1 MRIAINR
8 TLRVY
13 VIPTKHGRRDGFTCL
28 GFHLAFDKA
37 AAVAKWLAERG
48 VDVEFPNEASIGR
61 VRGYREFAAVVL
73 AARKYFK
80 DTGVRCPVELT
91 EALIGLEGTRVEV
104 VDSFGDKR
112 RFWVGK
118 STGWIPC
125 HIELARRDSSGGF
138 PVYGAPF
145 RSLTVIEANVRRTNT
160 TNNS

>member
-28 GFHLAFDKA
+28 GFSVAFDKA
-37 AAVAKWLAERG
+37 TAVARWLAGCG
-48 VDVEFPNEASIGR
+48 VDVEFPRETSIGR
-61 VRGYREFAAVVL
+61 VRGYREFTAVVL
-73 AARKYFK
+73 AARKHFK
-80 DTGVRCPVELT
+80 NTGERCSVKLTKELV
-91 EALIGLEGTRVEV
+91 GFEGSRVEII
-104 VDSFGDKR
+104 DSEGDKR

-145 RSLTVIEANVRRTNT
+145 QSLTVIERNGRR
-160 TNNS
+160 

>member
-8 TLRVY
+8 ALRVY

-28 GFHLAFDKA
+28 GFSVAFDKA
-37 AAVAKWLAERG
+37 TRVARWLTDRG
-48 VDVEFPNEASIGR
+48 VEVEFPSEASIGR
-61 VRGYREFAAVVL
+61 VRGYREYTAVVL
-73 AARKYFK
+73 AARKHFRSS
-80 DTGVRCPVELT
+80 GERCPAELIN
-91 EALIGLEGTRVEV
+91 ELVGLEGSRVEV
-104 VDSFGDKR
+104 IDSEGNKR

-145 RSLTVIEANVRRTNT
+145 RSLTVIERNGR
-160 TNNS
+160 